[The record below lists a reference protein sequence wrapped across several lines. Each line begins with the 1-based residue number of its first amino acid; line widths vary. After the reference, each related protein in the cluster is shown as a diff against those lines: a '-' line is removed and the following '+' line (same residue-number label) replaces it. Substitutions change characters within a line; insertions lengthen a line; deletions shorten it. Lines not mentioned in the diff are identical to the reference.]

1 MPART
6 PTPAAPAVQPPA
18 LPARTAIA
26 PARPVVSPSLR
37 APGAAPEPIP
47 LVTEPKTDRPARVR
61 RQKAVEV
68 EKPAADEEDATT
80 AVATSPQ
87 TEKEPPATDA
97 KDPKELKEA
106 KDTKEVKAAKDS
118 KETKAAKEPKSRSG
132 DPDAPLPP
140 SSLD

>member
-1 MPART
+1 M
-6 PTPAAPAVQPPA
+6 
-18 LPARTAIA
+18 
-26 PARPVVSPSLR
+26 R

-47 LVTEPKTDRPARVR
+47 LVTEPKIDRPARVR
-61 RQKAVEV
+61 RQRAVEV

-87 TEKEPPATDA
+87 TDKEPPAADA
-97 KDPKELKEA
+97 KDPKDLKEA

-118 KETKAAKEPKSRSG
+118 KDTKAAKETKARQS